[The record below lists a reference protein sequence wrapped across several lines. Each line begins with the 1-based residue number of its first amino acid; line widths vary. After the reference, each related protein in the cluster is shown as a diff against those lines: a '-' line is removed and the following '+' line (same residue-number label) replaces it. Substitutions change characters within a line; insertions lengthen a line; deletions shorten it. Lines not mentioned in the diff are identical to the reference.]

1 MESADVPREGNPVTV
16 MFVDDEEELAETY
29 AEFLPEKYDVRTAYS
44 GEEALAEITAV
55 DIVFLDR
62 KMPGLSGDAVLD
74 TILERDLDCQVA
86 MLSGIDPDFEAS
98 IGYDEYLTKPVTKES
113 LIATV
118 EELVGHLDTAR

>member
-1 MESADVPREGNPVTV
+1 MESADTPREENPVTV
-16 MFVDDEEELAETY
+16 RFVDDEEDLAETY
-29 AEFLPEKYDVRTAYS
+29 AEFLHDKYDVRTAYS
-44 GEEALAEITAV
+44 GEEALAEIAAV

-74 TILERDLDCQVA
+74 AILARDLDCQVA

-118 EELVGHLDTAR
+118 EELVGHLDIAR